1 MRALRPLTTVAVLM
15 ALFLGLTGPNAA
27 RAQSKDEAIARFNEA
42 AKLAKSGDLAEAI
55 NIWLTVYEALPD
67 KYRPAV
73 QLNLGLAYKKL
84 ERYPDAWYYLSRY
97 RISGPRNEKAEG
109 WMDEV
114 EAKLLGGFRRVTIT
128 CIPFGTMVA
137 VSDEEGAPIH
147 ECPLTWWFTPGEH
160 RVRLSKPGFKA
171 ALKPISVP
179 DKKGEVRLS
188 VTLEE
193 ETDGVLAILGPEKGA
208 KVFVNS
214 KEVGKVPYK
223 NRMRSGKYRVKVS
236 RKGLPP
242 WEEEIEVEAGRTAT
256 REPELQRPAVP
267 VKRDPEVDPGR
278 GGKPPAARSQWWKWT
293 LLGGGV
299 AMVATGAALHGI
311 ASRDNDALQK
321 KYPDG
326 TAALPA
332 PLENKQKY
340 NDAYESSVLPKA
352 VAGYVL
358 YGVGAAAAT
367 AGLVTLII
375 DMTSG
380 PADKDVMTTRVRP
393 MTLPQGGGVS
403 FGLTF

>member
-1 MRALRPLTTVAVLM
+1 MLILAALILT
-15 ALFLGLTGPNAA
+15 LFTGVSIEGTAQ
-27 RAQSKDEAIARFNEA
+27 AQSKDEAIARFNEA
-42 AKLAKSGDLAEAI
+42 AKLAKSGQLSEAI
-55 NIWLTVYEALPD
+55 GIWLSVYEALPD

-114 EAKLLGGFRRVTIT
+114 EEKLLGAYRRVTIT

-137 VSDEEGAPIH
+137 VSTDEGAPIH
-147 ECPLTWWFTPGEH
+147 ECPLTWWFTPGAH
-160 RVRLSKPGFKA
+160 KLRLSKPGFKA
-171 ALKPISVP
+171 AVKPIEVP

-193 ETDGVLAILGPEKGA
+193 ETDGVLAILGLETGA
-208 KVFVNS
+208 KVFVS
-214 KEVGKVPYK
+214 GKEVGEIPYK
-223 NRMRSGKYRVKVS
+223 ARMKSGKYRIKVKQ
-236 RKGLPP
+236 KGLPA
-242 WEEEIEVEAGRTAT
+242 WEEVVEVEAGRTAT
-256 REPELQRPAVP
+256 RIPVLERPAVP
-267 VKRDPEVDPGR
+267 VKKDPV
-278 GGKPPAARSQWWKWT
+278 GGPEGKKPPPAKAQWWKWT

-299 AMVATGAALHGI
+299 AMVATGAALHGV
-311 ASRDNDALQK
+311 AARDNSDLKK

-326 TAALPA
+326 TAASPA
-332 PLENKQKY
+332 PIENQQKY
-340 NDAYESSVLPKA
+340 NSEYESSVLPKA

-375 DMTSG
+375 DMTSA
-380 PADKDVMTTRVRP
+380 PADKDVMTTRIQP
-393 MTLPQGGGVS
+393 MTVPQGGGVPL
-403 FGLTF
+403 GVTF

>member
-1 MRALRPLTTVAVLM
+1 MSAPRMLTLAALLFGLLVGLVAPDAM
-15 ALFLGLTGPNAA
+15 AQT
-27 RAQSKDEAIARFNEA
+27 KDEAVAQFNDA
-42 AKLAKSGDLAEAI
+42 AKLAKNGELAKAVE
-55 NIWLTVYEALPD
+55 IWISVYEALPD

-97 RISGPRNEKAEG
+97 RISGPHNEKAEG

-114 EAKLLGGFRRVTIT
+114 EAKLLGEFRRVTIT

-137 VSDEEGAPIH
+137 VSTDEGAPIH
-147 ECPLTWWFTPGEH
+147 ECPLTWWFEPGEH
-160 RVRLSKPGFKA
+160 QIRLSKPGFKA
-171 ALKPISVP
+171 AVKPISVP

-193 ETDGVLAILGPEKGA
+193 ETDGVLAILGSEMGA
-208 KVFVNS
+208 KVYVS
-214 KEVGKVPYK
+214 GKEVGKIPYK
-223 NRMRSGKYRVKVS
+223 ARMKSGKYHIKVTLS
-236 RKGLPP
+236 ELPA
-242 WEEEIEVEAGRTAT
+242 WEDEVEVLAGRTTT
-256 REPELQRPAVP
+256 REPRIKRPEVP
-267 VKRDPEVDPGR
+267 VKKPLVDDPGTER
-278 GGKPPAARSQWWKWT
+278 KPPAARNQWWKWT

-311 ASRDNDALQK
+311 AARDNNDLKK

-326 TAALPA
+326 VAGDPA
-332 PLENKQKY
+332 PVENQQRY
-340 NDAYESSVLPKA
+340 NSEFDSSVLPKA

-375 DMTSG
+375 DMTSA
-380 PADKDVMTTRVRP
+380 PADTEVMTTRIRP
-393 MTLPQGGGVS
+393 MALPDGGGVTL
-403 FGLTF
+403 GLTF

>member
-1 MRALRPLTTVAVLM
+1 MRAPRMLTLAALFV
-15 ALFLGLTGPNAA
+15 ALFLGLTGPDAA
-27 RAQSKDEAIARFNEA
+27 VAQSKDEAIARFNEA
-42 AKLAKSGDLAEAI
+42 AKIAKNGDLAEAI
-55 NIWLTVYEALPD
+55 DIWLTVYEALPD

-114 EAKLLGGFRRVTIT
+114 EGKLLGAYRRVTIT

-137 VSDEEGAPIH
+137 VSTDTAAPIH

-160 RVRLSKPGFKA
+160 EIRLSKPGFKGA
-171 ALKPISVP
+171 VKPISVP

-193 ETDGVLAILGPEKGA
+193 ETDGVLAIVGPEKGA
-208 KVFVNS
+208 KVYVS
-214 KEVGKVPYK
+214 GKHVGEIPYK
-223 NRMRSGKYRVKVS
+223 TRMKSGKYRVKVS

-242 WEEEIEVEAGRTAT
+242 WEEVLEVEAGRTTT
-256 REPELQRPAVP
+256 REPELERPAIP
-267 VKRDPEVDPGR
+267 VKKDPVDVPGR
-278 GGKPPAARSQWWKWT
+278 GGKPPAAKAQWWKWT

-299 AMVATGAALHGI
+299 AMVATGAALHGV

-326 TAALPA
+326 TATAPA

-340 NDAYESSVLPKA
+340 DDAYESSILPKA

-375 DMTSG
+375 DMTSA

-403 FGLTF
+403 FGVTF

>member
-1 MRALRPLTTVAVLM
+1 M
-15 ALFLGLTGPNAA
+15 GLVIPENAQAQTG
-27 RAQSKDEAIARFNEA
+27 DEAVARFNEA
-42 AKLAKSGDLAEAI
+42 AKLAKSGDLAQAVE
-55 NIWLTVYEALPD
+55 IWLSVYEALPD

-97 RISGPRNEKAEG
+97 RISGPRNEKAER

-114 EAKLLGGFRRVTIT
+114 EQKLLGAFRRVTIT

-137 VSDEEGAPIH
+137 VSMDEGAPIH
-147 ECPLTWWFTPGEH
+147 ECPLTWWFEPGDHEI
-160 RVRLSKPGFKA
+160 RLSKPGFKA

-193 ETDGVLAILGPEKGA
+193 ETDGVLDIGGAEIGA
-208 KVFVNS
+208 KVFVNN
-214 KEVGKVPYK
+214 KEVGTIPYK
-223 NRMRSGKYRVKVS
+223 TRLKSGTYRVKVV

-242 WEEEIEVEAGRTAT
+242 WEESVEVRAGRTAA
-256 REPELQRPAVP
+256 REATIVRPEVP
-267 VKRDPEVDPGR
+267 VKTPVAVDPV
-278 GGKPPAARSQWWKWT
+278 GKPPAARSQWWKWT

-311 ASRDNDALQK
+311 AAQDNDALLK

-326 TAALPA
+326 TAEAPA

-340 NDAYESSVLPKA
+340 DSEYASSVQPKA
-352 VAGYVL
+352 IAGYVL

-375 DMTSG
+375 DMTSA
-380 PADKDVMTTRVRP
+380 PADKEVMTTRLRP
-393 MTLPQGGGVS
+393 LALPDGGGLS
-403 FGLTF
+403 FGVTF